1 MDPGAIITVVCLAYQ
16 GTVKAW
22 SLLRDAYD
30 FPQDSEDLITRFDLE
45 RFRLQNWGRQAGL
58 FEGSL
63 HHNLVPIAS
72 LIEIRLTKIKKIL
85 EDGNQLA
92 QKFCMVHD
100 FADKEVPAKG
110 LLSAVT
116 EALRT
121 RNPSLPVLQELDPQ
135 TTLGTDM
142 AREDVPNI
150 SRPGLRKRIRWSVS
164 SKSRFEG
171 LLSDLE
177 THINK
182 LKDLLTETQQSS
194 AARDWERVSIIVV
207 GQAQSGEELQSIV
220 DATQKGLHQPTA
232 SMLRSLA
239 ERKAIEKS
247 GKPQLRSTLGLL
259 SPLNIAD
266 FWRPAELATR
276 QRFISSNRSPT
287 DSCNV
292 LFERKGYVSDMT
304 TFEKQILKKR
314 IDRLVMLL
322 GTSSRSD
329 GFRTLQCI
337 GCIDD
342 PASFCWWLVFK
353 YPLQQKIDL
362 KSLNTAQPISLLDHL
377 ATKSPYKPPLE
388 LRLQLA
394 SNLATTLGSLYGSGW
409 LHKGIRSEN
418 ILFPAAT
425 LNQVFGQSGG
435 KYDISEPYVA
445 GFEYSRQDTEA
456 QTIDKAKNV
465 QNLGAAIYWHP
476 DYQGAP
482 AQGYKIQY
490 DMYSF
495 GLVLVEIAWWVPL
508 SSFLDAEMRDP
519 RVRLSSKMK
528 HFGREEAL
536 ELRRRVLI
544 RLERELAFRV
554 GTTVCDV
561 VRWCLQFAD
570 TRVGDEVQDWQPAL
584 EIYENVV
591 VPLMTWSNPSHPL
604 ESFNIRG
611 QPWLY
616 IYSGAREIRPSCASR
631 CSIDTP
637 RTWRLLR
644 LTSKEMQRMCA
655 LSRCRISSEKILRSL
670 KGPRI

>member
-30 FPQDSEDLITRFDLE
+30 FPQDSEELITRFDLE

-58 FEGSL
+58 LEGTL

-72 LIEIRLTKIKKIL
+72 LIENRLIKVKKIL
-85 EDGNQLA
+85 EDGDQLA
-92 QKFCMVHD
+92 QKFYVVRGLD
-100 FADKEVPAKG
+100 EKALPAKG

-121 RNPSLPVLQELDPQ
+121 QNPSLPLLHELDPL
-135 TTLGTDM
+135 TTISTDT

-150 SRPGLRKRIRWSVS
+150 SHLSLRKRIRWSVS

-171 LLSDLE
+171 LVSDLE

-247 GKPQLRSTLGLL
+247 EKPQLRSNLGVL

-266 FWRPAELATR
+266 FWRPAELATM
-276 QRFISSNRSPT
+276 QRFISSECSSS
-287 DSCNV
+287 DSCNIM
-292 LFERKGYVSDMT
+292 FERKGYVSNMT
-304 TFEKQILKKR
+304 IFEKQILKKR

-322 GTSSRSD
+322 GTLSRSD
-329 GFRTLQCI
+329 DFRTLQCI

-362 KSLNTAQPISLLDHL
+362 KSLNTAQPTSLLDHL
-377 ATKSPYKPPLE
+377 TSKCPYKPPLE

-394 SNLATTLGSLYGSGW
+394 SKLATTLGSLYGSGW

-425 LNQVFGQSGG
+425 LNEAFGQSGG
-435 KYDISEPYVA
+435 RYDISEPYLA

-465 QNLGAAIYWHP
+465 QDLGVAIYWHP

-508 SSFLDAEMRDP
+508 RSFLDAEMKAP
-519 RVRLSSKMK
+519 IAKLSSKMK
-528 HFGREEAL
+528 YYGREQAL
-536 ELRRRVLI
+536 ELRRRIYI

-570 TRVGDEVQDWQPAL
+570 TRLGDDAEDWRPAL
-584 EIYENVV
+584 EFYENVI
-591 VPLMTWSNPSHPL
+591 VPLETGPNQSVPL
-604 ESFNIRG
+604 TGSKIR
-611 QPWLY
+611 L
-616 IYSGAREIRPSCASR
+616 
-631 CSIDTP
+631 
-637 RTWRLLR
+637 
-644 LTSKEMQRMCA
+644 
-655 LSRCRISSEKILRSL
+655 
-670 KGPRI
+670 